1 MRRWFRKKD
10 HEPPPPDEA
19 VSPEAEVLSEPPQ
32 PPHEE
37 EVESS
42 PGPETGPLMDTPPPE
57 DVAADSA
64 PAEPPP
70 QEEAAVAA
78 PRRGFFRRMFHGPQ
92 EAEEPA
98 PLPEMEEP
106 APLPEA
112 EEPVDLL
119 EVEEPAPLPTGE
131 ESVSLPETEAQLP
144 SYEKP
149 ELTAPEEL
157 QAPVAAEPPLP
168 PVEEVPPPAPEEG
181 QPPTAS
187 EPLASIP
194 EEPPPLMAEQVQPAP
209 AETAPPPTVEALQ
222 EPKAI
227 LEEVDEEELII
238 DLDEVLEDEQ
248 RALETRK
255 RRFRRFRERLVRTRK
270 SLAGGL
276 ERLFLGRRE
285 VDAEVLDELEE
296 ILITADIGVDTSL
309 HLVEVIREKVK
320 RRELRDAAR
329 LKEALREEMLALF
342 KGSHPPARTA
352 RPWVVLL
359 VGVNG
364 VGKTTTIAKLAYQD
378 RVRRL
383 TPLLIAADTFRA
395 AAVEQL
401 EIWGD
406 RVGAQVVKQKTGA
419 DPAAVVFD
427 GLTAALS
434 RDVDMVY
441 VDTAGR
447 LHTKVNLME
456 ELKKIHRTAGKK
468 LPGSPHETLLVL
480 DATTGQNALNQ
491 ARMFHEAVGVTGII
505 LTKLD
510 GTAKGGMALA
520 VAHETGLPLR
530 YLGVGERMDDL
541 QPFDAEAYVAAILD

>member
-1 MRRWFRKKD
+1 MRRWFGKKD
-10 HEPPPPDEA
+10 HEPPLPDED
-19 VSPEAEVLSEPPQ
+19 VSLEAEETAELPQTQDEEDLGPPADQ
-32 PPHEE
+32 
-37 EVESS
+37 
-42 PGPETGPLMDTPPPE
+42 ETGPRLET
-57 DVAADSA
+57 S
-64 PAEPPP
+64 PP
-70 QEEAAVAA
+70 QEDLSEVSASAELLSEEETTTAA
-78 PRRGFFRRMFHGPQ
+78 PRSGFFRRMFHGPQ

-98 PLPEMEEP
+98 PIPEMEEP
-106 APLPEA
+106 ATLTEAEEPVGLEA

-119 EVEEPAPLPTGE
+119 EMEEP
-131 ESVSLPETEAQLP
+131 VVLPEMEAQ
-144 SYEKP
+144 S
-149 ELTAPEEL
+149 
-157 QAPVAAEPPLP
+157 
-168 PVEEVPPPAPEEG
+168 PAPEESP
-181 QPPTAS
+181 PPTLE
-187 EPLASIP
+187 EPQTLIS
-194 EEPPPLMAEQVQPAP
+194 EEPPIPTFE
-209 AETAPPPTVEALQ
+209 EAPPANVEALP
-222 EPKAI
+222 EPEAAT
-227 LEEVDEEELII
+227 EEGAEDELII
-238 DLDEVLEDEQ
+238 DLEEVLEEEV
-248 RALETRK
+248 ALETRK
-255 RRFRRFRERLVRTRK
+255 RRFRLFREGLVRTRK

-276 ERLFLGRRE
+276 ERLFMGRRE

-309 HLVEVIREKVK
+309 RLVEVIRDKVK
-320 RRELRDAAR
+320 RRELRDANR
-329 LKEALREEMLALF
+329 LKETLRDEMVALLR
-342 KGSHPPARTA
+342 GPHPPARTA

-364 VGKTTTIAKLAYQD
+364 VGKTTTIAKLAHQD
-378 RVRRL
+378 RAKGL

-427 GLTAALS
+427 GLTAALA

-468 LPGSPHETLLVL
+468 LPGSPHETLLIL

-530 YLGVGERMDDL
+530 YLGVGEGMDDL
-541 QPFDAEAYVAAILD
+541 QPFDPEAFVAAILD